1 MDIANRVA
9 IVTGGSRGYGAGIA
23 EALKAHGVDVWIT
36 GRDAEA
42 LNATA
47 VRLGVHACRADVT
60 SGADW
65 DRLVSAVMAARGRID
80 ILVNNAG
87 AGIRIA
93 PLTAQSD
100 ADIETA
106 IAVNLTGVLLG
117 CRRVAAIMM
126 QQKAG
131 TIINMSSVCA
141 LHAWPGWSVY
151 TAAKAGLSKFS
162 RGLYTEMRPHGVR
175 VTALTPSWGATEFAT
190 AADLKGS
197 PTDNPEIRGKCIEPL
212 DLGEVVVQ
220 LCSMPDHLAVPDLV
234 LQPLVQDISPM

>member
-1 MDIANRVA
+1 MDITHCTA

-23 EALKAHGVDVWIT
+23 EALKQRGADVWIT
-36 GRDAEA
+36 GRDAVA

-47 VRLGVHACRADVT
+47 ARLGVQACCADVT
-60 SGADW
+60 RGADW
-65 DRLVSAVMAARGRID
+65 DRLVSTVMAARGRID

-93 PLTAQSD
+93 PLAAQSD

-117 CRRVAAIMM
+117 CRRVAAVMM

-131 TIINMSSVCA
+131 TIVNISSVCA

-151 TAAKAGLSKFS
+151 TAAKAGLNKFS
-162 RGLYTEMRPHGVR
+162 RGLYTEMRPYGVR
-175 VTALTPSWGATEFAT
+175 VTALTPSWGATEFA
-190 AADLKGS
+190 AAAELKGS
-197 PTDNPEIRGKCIEPL
+197 PTQDPEIRGKCIQPL
-212 DLGEVVVQ
+212 ELGEVIVQ